1 MSSVEWSRQAAKRDL
16 NWYEFGKNME
26 YVQGLLK
33 AAGKGEAVDS
43 AWEKFKKLEARLRSG
58 REVDFLSF
66 VRDYD
71 ILFEAVLRLPTGAAA
86 ERV

>member
-1 MSSVEWSRQAAKRDL
+1 
-16 NWYEFGKNME
+16 
-26 YVQGLLK
+26 
-33 AAGKGEAVDS
+33 
-43 AWEKFKKLEARLRSG
+43 LRSG